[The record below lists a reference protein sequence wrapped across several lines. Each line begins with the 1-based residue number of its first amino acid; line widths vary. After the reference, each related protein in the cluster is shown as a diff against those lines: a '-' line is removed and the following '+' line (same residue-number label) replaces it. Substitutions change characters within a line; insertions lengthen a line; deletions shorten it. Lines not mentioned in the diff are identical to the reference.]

1 MFGTQLIGTP
11 AVQDRSDPPCDCP
24 EPARFQGFSVV
35 AVSDL
40 DTLSD
45 TTREMEKGRRCRGQN
60 VLAKSSLAQ
69 SMLSFAA
76 VDQIAKRKSDK
87 TLVLQQLTFEEGVQS
102 DSQVALSKRL
112 VQRAVDDYFGHL
124 PWRKKPLP
132 DTEDRPT
139 LLLSMLAKS
148 AHGARLHRKAAANNL
163 KELEAAMRHAGADIN
178 CRSGKSGITP
188 LHWAAINRHWPVV
201 LALLEGGACVNV
213 KERHGDH
220 FLAQVFAAKEAQEI
234 SEEQFRLLIYT
245 VLLKQAE
252 AELVSQ
258 QGVETVF
265 AYIWKNIIARADI
278 PLFKY
283 LVASI
288 PHINDQLKKHQVVER
303 MMVVSIG
310 AFSDQPDIVSY
321 LMGLQDNTGSQ
332 LVDMNYTLDNGDTFL
347 MLAVKSY
354 KLRTVKVLL
363 EDPVVVENINRINDR
378 RIPNYS
384 ACSYADRNMSQTLM
398 RMLEEKGAVRIKL
411 ANYSLGKNRVEAC
424 DVCDSRAVKRSTG
437 HTTYYRSVSE

>member
-11 AVQDRSDPPCDCP
+11 IVKDRYSPPRDCP

-35 AVSDL
+35 AVSDH

-45 TTREMEKGRRCRGQN
+45 TAGEMEKGRRCHGQN
-60 VLAKSSLAQ
+60 VPAKSSL
-69 SMLSFAA
+69 MLSFAA
-76 VDQIAKRKSDK
+76 VDQIVRHKSEK
-87 TLVLQQLTFEEGVQS
+87 KLILQQLTFGEGVQS

-112 VQRAVDDYFGHL
+112 VQKAVDDYFRNL
-124 PWRKKPLP
+124 PWRKTPLP
-132 DTEDRPT
+132 DTQDRPT
-139 LLLSMLAKS
+139 LLLTMLAKS

-201 LALLEGGACVNV
+201 LALLEGGAWVNV
-213 KERHGDH
+213 KERNGDH
-220 FLAQVFAAKEAQEI
+220 FLAQVFAAKGAQEI
-234 SEEQFRLLIYT
+234 SEEQYRLLLYT

-252 AELVSQ
+252 AELVNH

-265 AYIWKNIIARADI
+265 AYVWKNIIAQADI

-303 MMVVSIG
+303 MMAVSIG
-310 AFSDQPDIVSY
+310 GFKDQPDIVSY

-332 LVDMNYTLDNGDTFL
+332 LVDMNYTLDNGETFL
-347 MLAVKSY
+347 MLAVKCF
-354 KLRTVKVLL
+354 KRQTVKVLL
-363 EDPVVVENINRINDR
+363 EDPVVVKNINRVNDR
-378 RIPNYS
+378 RITNYS
-384 ACSYADRNMSQTLM
+384 AYSYANRDMSLTLM
-398 RMLEEKGAVRIKL
+398 RMLEEKGAARIKS
-411 ANYSLGKNRVEAC
+411 ANYSLGTNRAEAC
-424 DVCDSRAVKRSTG
+424 EVCDSRAVKRSTG
-437 HTTYYRSVSE
+437 HATYYRTVSK